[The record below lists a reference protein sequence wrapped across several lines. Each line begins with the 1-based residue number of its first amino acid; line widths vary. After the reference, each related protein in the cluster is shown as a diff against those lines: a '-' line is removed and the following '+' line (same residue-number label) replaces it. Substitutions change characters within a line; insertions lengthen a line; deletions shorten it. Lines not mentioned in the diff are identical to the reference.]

1 MVRQWE
7 KGRGTLERV
16 TLDVQ
21 SRLVRWK
28 EAMAR
33 DEFRR
38 NLDGGMNE
46 DIGHWPE
53 LLADILKLLTLYNAY
68 CFRSLGVEILISLW
82 FSFLG

>member
-1 MVRQWE
+1 
-7 KGRGTLERV
+7 
-16 TLDVQ
+16 
-21 SRLVRWK
+21 
-28 EAMAR
+28 MAR